1 MNDELYKKYRPK
13 RLKHVEGQERA
24 VAVLQGLLDGN
35 KVPHTILLSGP
46 SGTGKTTIARIIKR
60 ELKCS
65 DADWQEKNCAD
76 FRGIDMVR
84 QLRSQVGMAP
94 MDGPCRIFY
103 IDECHRLTGEAQD
116 AFLKLLEDTPSH
128 VYFLLATTEPN
139 KLKKTILTRSTK
151 VQLNSLDME
160 ALQSVLRRVIKREK
174 LDVSEEVIER
184 ISDVAD
190 GSARDALVILNQ
202 VSGLSED
209 EQLDAV
215 QKASVRQQAIEIAR
229 ALINP
234 KTKWNQMAKIL
245 REVDDEPEGIR
256 YLVLAYATSVL
267 LKGGGKMADRAYLI
281 IDAFSDNFF
290 DSKRAGLVAA
300 CYEVLMGA

>member
-1 MNDELYKKYRPK
+1 VNDELYKKYRPK